1 MTALFLGSPD
11 FLENGFR
18 SRCAED
24 YLFIA
29 SILTTSG
36 FPHLG
41 RWQDNIAVEAAMD
54 ALKLL

>member
-1 MTALFLGSPD
+1 MTALFLGGPD

-18 SRCAED
+18 SRCAKD

-41 RWQDNIAVEAAMD
+41 RWQDNIAVEAAID
-54 ALKLL
+54 E